1 MKRRTLLA
9 IVIPGVVILALVLY
23 SVLSGKEKEVVLEA
37 QVEQGKFEIAV
48 MVTGELQAIRETE
61 IQAPAQLRS
70 RNLRIRSVLIHD
82 LIPEGTVV
90 DSGDWVATL
99 DRSEADNSLK
109 DMLDNLETR
118 ESEYTR
124 TKLDTTMQLRD
135 LRDQL
140 VNLRFAMEE
149 AEITVEQS
157 QYEPPATIRQAQ
169 IELEKAS
176 RAYDQAETN
185 YDLQVQQARANMREA
200 ELNMAR
206 DHRSVDEMQAVLQ
219 KFDIYAPASGMVI
232 YKTDFR
238 GEKRTAGT
246 EINTW
251 DLAVATL
258 PDLSTMVSMTY
269 VNEID
274 ISKIKTGQK
283 VRVGVD
289 AFPEKKFTGEVTE
302 VANIG
307 QQLSNTDAKVFEV
320 RIELNEKDSI
330 LRPSMTTSNMIVT
343 NILDSVLYIPLEAVH
358 ANDSL
363 TYVFTRNGK
372 KQVVVLGQ
380 SNENFIVVDMGL
392 KKGDLLYLSMPDEP
406 ETFPYTGLDLMAEI
420 QKRKAEEEKQR
431 QEMQERM
438 NQPRRD
444 REFQGRPGEFPQ
456 GMTEGTGQGRPEG
469 VTQGAREGAGQ
480 GTGGGRP
487 QGNTPQAPQENAQQT
502 PQGNAQQTPQGNAQ
516 QTPQG
521 NAQQTPQQTPQGATG
536 QRPSGQRPAGG
547 NPNPTGE

>member
-1 MKRRTLLA
+1 MKRKTLLA
-9 IVIPGVVILALVLY
+9 IVIPAVVILALVLY
-23 SVLSGKEKEVVLEA
+23 SVLSGKEKEVVLET

-70 RNLRIRSVLIHD
+70 RNLRIRSVMIQD

-90 DSGDWVATL
+90 DSGQWVATL

-109 DMLDNLETR
+109 DMLDELEQQ

-124 TKLDTTMQLRD
+124 VRLDTTMQLRE
-135 LRDQL
+135 LRDEL
-140 VNLRFAMEE
+140 VNLNFAMEE
-149 AEITVEQS
+149 AEITLEQS
-157 QYEPPATIRQAQ
+157 KFEPPATIRQAQ
-169 IELEKAS
+169 IELERAT
-176 RAYDQAETN
+176 RAYVQAASN

-200 ELNMAR
+200 EINMIR
-206 DHRSVDEMQAVLQ
+206 ERRSVEEMQAVMER
-219 KFDIYAPASGMVI
+219 FDIFAPAPGMVI

-274 ISKIKTGQK
+274 ISKIETGQQ

-289 AFPEKKFTGEVTE
+289 AFPEKKFTGEVVE

-320 RIELNEKDSI
+320 RIELNERDTI

-343 NILDSVLYIPLEAVH
+343 NVLDSVLYIPLEAVH

-363 TYVFTRNGK
+363 TYVYSRDGK
-372 KQVVVLGQ
+372 KQVVVLGP

-392 KKGDLLYLSMPDEP
+392 KKGDKLYLSMPAEP
-406 ETFPYTGLDLMAEI
+406 ERFAYAGLELMEEI
-420 QKRKAEEEKQR
+420 QRRKAEEEKQR
-431 QEMQERM
+431 QEMQDQM
-438 NQPRRD
+438 NQPRRP
-444 REFQGRPGEFPQ
+444 RNFQGGPQ
-456 GMTEGTGQGRPEG
+456 GE
-469 VTQGAREGAGQ
+469 
-480 GTGGGRP
+480 RP
-487 QGNTPQAPQENAQQT
+487 QGASRQAPAAEVAN
-502 PQGNAQQTPQGNAQ
+502 
-516 QTPQG
+516 
-521 NAQQTPQQTPQGATG
+521 
-536 QRPSGQRPAGG
+536 PSGG
-547 NPNPTGE
+547 